1 MSEEFGEQSFSTL
14 LYERNFYVTN
24 TCTQLSEIN
33 ILACY
38 VEAPHIDITSRQNP
52 TFPKL
57 YWGLTGC

>member
-57 YWGLTGC
+57 Y